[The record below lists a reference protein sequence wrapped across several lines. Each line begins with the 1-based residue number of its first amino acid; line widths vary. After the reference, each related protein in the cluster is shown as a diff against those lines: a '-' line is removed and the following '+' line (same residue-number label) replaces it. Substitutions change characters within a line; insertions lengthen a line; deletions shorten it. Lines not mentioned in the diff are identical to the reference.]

1 MARVKK
7 HIEEFNPWPPFVD
20 VFSSVILVLL
30 LFLLVTIVNIA
41 HYMQFNATVSTKS
54 TVEST
59 QNNLNAAVDITD
71 MVIMK
76 KSTAPS
82 SKSEGQASLF
92 GGGESTGNALVV
104 TKDEKTLEQNVD
116 KINKELIV
124 GFNSGEIFV
133 DKDIQRKVLD
143 FIKVQK
149 KIDKNAKIEISVAN
163 SIMIPSTTVSKQ
175 ISIGR
180 ALNIKNLLKKND
192 FKLSNISLN
201 MRSIKDEN
209 YKHGHVK
216 LKVIK

>member
-1 MARVKK
+1 MARVKR

-59 QNNLNAAVDITD
+59 ENNLNAGIDITD
-71 MVIMK
+71 MVTMK

-82 SKSEGQASLF
+82 SQSEGKASLF

-104 TKDEKTLEQNVD
+104 TKDEKTLLQNVD
-116 KINKELIV
+116 KTDKELIV
-124 GFNSGEIFV
+124 GFNSGEIFA
-133 DKDIQRKVLD
+133 DKDIQKKVLN
-143 FIKVQK
+143 FIKMQK

-201 MRSIKDEN
+201 IRSIKDEN